1 MKIKFKSNKM
11 RNYINLLKCLM
22 VFFSFS
28 ILVNAQNTTAKI
40 TVKNK
45 LDFSRTEIVSIS
57 GKSLSDLLQGNQT
70 KDLRIKKDGT
80 SEFVVLQW
88 IDYNQDAVQDDL
100 LFQAEVSAKA
110 KVSYQVIFDETI
122 PLTESAITTYSRF
135 VPERTDDYAWENDKV
150 AFRTYGPDAQKR
162 TEEKRPE
169 GTLSSGID
177 LWLKRTDKSIIN
189 KWYGENVKKSG
200 YYHIDHGEGY
210 DPYHVGASRGT
221 GGTGIWENNNLTV
234 SKNFVNYKTI
244 AVGPLR
250 TVFELS
256 YAPYSSYEVKETKRI
271 SLDLGSNFSKF
282 EITMDSDKAVP
293 NITTGI
299 TLHDNKGEVKINKKE
314 GWFRHAETIDGI
326 FLGEGIVINPK
337 LVSDAFSNVS
347 KEKDQSNLVVIGKPK
362 NNQLTYYAGFVWQKS
377 GQIADEADW
386 DTLLQKKAKMLAN
399 PLKITIKINK

>member
-1 MKIKFKSNKM
+1 
-11 RNYINLLKCLM
+11 M
-22 VFFSFS
+22 VF
-28 ILVNAQNTTAKI
+28 
-40 TVKNK
+40 
-45 LDFSRTEIVSIS
+45 
-57 GKSLSDLLQGNQT
+57 
-70 KDLRIKKDGT
+70 DG
-80 SEFVVLQW
+80 
-88 IDYNQDAVQDDL
+88 
-100 LFQAEVSAKA
+100 
-110 KVSYQVIFDETI
+110 TI

-221 GGTGIWENNNLTV
+221 GGTGIWENNNLAV

-256 YAPYSSYEVKETKRI
+256 YAPYSPYEVKETKRV

-282 EITMDSDKAVP
+282 ETTMDSHKAVP

-337 LVSDAFSNVS
+337 LIKDAFPNVS

-377 GQIADEADW
+377 GQIANESDW
-386 DTLLQKKAKMLAN
+386 DTLLQKKAKILAN
-399 PLKITIKINK
+399 PLKITIKRNK

>member
-1 MKIKFKSNKM
+1 MENHLK
-11 RNYINLLKCLM
+11 LVLKCLL

-28 ILVNAQNTTAKI
+28 ILANAQNTSAKI
-40 TVKNK
+40 SIKNHLNFDRK
-45 LDFSRTEIVSIS
+45 EIVSVS
-57 GKSLSDLLQGNQT
+57 GKQLSDLIKG
-70 KDLRIKKDGT
+70 KKEKELRIKKEAT
-80 SEFVVLQW
+80 SEFIVLQW
-88 IDYNQDAVQDDL
+88 IDYNQDGIQDEL
-100 LFQAEVSAKA
+100 LFQAEVPAKA
-110 KVSYQVIFDETI
+110 KVNYQVVFDGTI
-122 PLTESAITTYSRF
+122 PLTESKITTYSRF

-221 GGTGIWENNNLTV
+221 GGTGIWENNNLAV
-234 SKNFVNYKTI
+234 SKNFVNYKTL

-256 YAPYSSYEVKETKRI
+256 YAPYSPYEVKEAKRI

-314 GWFRHAETIDGI
+314 GWFRHAEKIDGI

-337 LVSDAFSNVS
+337 LLSDAFSNVS
-347 KEKDQSNLVVIGKPK
+347 KEKDQSNLVIIGKPK
-362 NNQLTYYAGFVWQKS
+362 NNKLTYYAGFAWQKS

-386 DTLLQKKAKMLAN
+386 DTLLQKQAKMLGN
-399 PLKITIKINK
+399 PLKIMIKKNK

>member
-1 MKIKFKSNKM
+1 M
-11 RNYINLLKCLM
+11 RNDMNLWKCLF

-28 ILVNAQNTTAKI
+28 VLANAQNKFTKI
-40 TVKNK
+40 SVKNN
-45 LDFSRTEIVSIS
+45 LDFSRNEVVAVS
-57 GKSLSDLLQGNQT
+57 GKPLLDLVKGNKQQ
-70 KDLRIKKDGT
+70 DLRIKKAGT

-88 IDYNQDAVQDDL
+88 IDYNQDGIGDEL

-110 KVSYQVIFDETI
+110 TANYEVIFDGNIT
-122 PLTESAITTYSRF
+122 LLESQVTTYSRF

-162 TEEKRPE
+162 VEEKRPD

-189 KWYGENVKKSG
+189 KWYAENVKKPG

-221 GGTGIWENNNLTV
+221 GGSGIWENNKLAV
-234 SKNFVNYKTI
+234 SKNFVSYKTI

-250 TVFELS
+250 TVFELT
-256 YAPYSSYEVKETKRI
+256 YAPWSSYEVKEIKRI

-282 EITMDSDKAVP
+282 EITIDAQKQIP
-293 NITTGI
+293 NYATGI
-299 TLHDNKGEVKINKKE
+299 SLHENKGEVKINKKE
-314 GWFRHAETIDGI
+314 GWFRHGETIDGV
-326 FLGEGIVINPK
+326 FLGEGIVMNPK

-347 KEKDQSNLVVIGKPK
+347 KEKDQSNLLVITKPK
-362 NNQLTYYAGFVWQKS
+362 ENKLTYYAGFAWQKS
-377 GQIADEADW
+377 GQVSNQADW
-386 DTLLQKKAKMLAN
+386 DTLLQKQAKLLAN
-399 PLKITIKINK
+399 PLKITIKGNK